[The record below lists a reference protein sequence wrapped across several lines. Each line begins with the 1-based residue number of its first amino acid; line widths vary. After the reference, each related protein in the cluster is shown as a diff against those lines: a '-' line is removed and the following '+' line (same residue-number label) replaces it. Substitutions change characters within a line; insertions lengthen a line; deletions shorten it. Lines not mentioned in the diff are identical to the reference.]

1 MKPQEASA
9 ERISTSENLRGVIL
23 AGGLGTR
30 LHPLTKVTSKHLL
43 PVGNEPMIFHCVKQ
57 LTSAGVTDILV
68 VTNPEYV
75 GDFVKGLGGGAEF
88 GCEFTYRVQEEA
100 RGIAHALALAEGFA
114 AGGKI
119 VVLLGDNVFESPIR
133 PAVAD
138 FLAQGEGARV
148 MLKRVPDPARYGVA
162 TLDGNRIVAIE
173 EKPPHPKSDYA
184 VVGVYF
190 YDAAVFD
197 IIRTVEPSTRGE
209 YEITA
214 VNNVY
219 LCRGMLDYSIVR
231 GKWVDAG
238 TFDALTEAH
247 HILLERIPD

>member
-1 MKPQEASA
+1 MLK
-9 ERISTSENLRGVIL
+9 GVIL

-30 LHPLTKVTSKHLL
+30 LYPLTKVTSKHLL
-43 PVGNEPMIFHCVKQ
+43 PVGNEPMIFHSVKQ
-57 LTSAGVTDILV
+57 LTTVGITDILI

-75 GDFVKGLGGGAEF
+75 GDFVSALGSGKEF

-114 AGGKI
+114 GGGKI
-119 VVLLGDNVFESPIR
+119 VVLLGDNIFETAIHES
-133 PAVAD
+133 VSD
-138 FLAQGEGARV
+138 FQAQQRGARV
-148 MLKRVPDPARYGVA
+148 LLKQVSDPERYGVA
-162 TLDGNRIVAIE
+162 TLNGPRIVAIE
-173 EKPPHPKSDYA
+173 EKPEHPKSDYA

-197 IIRTVEPSTRGE
+197 VIRTIELSARGE

-219 LCRGMLDYSIVR
+219 IQRGELEYSFVHGR
-231 GKWVDAG
+231 WVDAG
-238 TFDALTEAH
+238 TFDSLTEAH
-247 HILLERIPD
+247 QILLNSPDWQ